1 MEQTYDH
8 AHDLDQVPSPK
19 PAVEPQPFSHIKGW
33 GSDLPRERR
42 PAVPMEHTPP
52 RLEAQPQTPVQ
63 QPVNVEILHS
73 NERPGITPIFGTP
86 LPPRGLSG
94 AMRRQAFRHSEN
106 DLRHW
111 LMLLAADRVD
121 MVEGLVGDL
130 ARGHLPRLYA
140 EMGGR
145 AEMRHNPA
153 GTARKAVGLLAAV
166 SVAYWFWTRRAG
178 GPRKTGRTGAQA
190 PRA

>member
-1 MEQTYDH
+1 MPSDH
-8 AHDLDQVPSPK
+8 SDPRHA
-19 PAVEPQPFSHIKGW
+19 HIKGW
-33 GSDLPRERR
+33 GSDLPRSRR
-42 PAVPMEHTPP
+42 PAVPMEHQPP
-52 RLEAQPQTPVQ
+52 RLDVQPEPPAQ

-73 NERPGITPIFGTP
+73 TERAGITPLFGTP

-94 AMRRQAFRHSEN
+94 VMRRRAFRHSEN

-121 MVEGLVGDL
+121 MVEGLVSDL

-145 AEMRHNPA
+145 AELRHHPA
-153 GTARKAVGLLAAV
+153 GAARKAVGLVLAV
-166 SVAYWFWTRRAG
+166 GVACWLLRRRA
-178 GPRKTGRTGAQA
+178 RR
-190 PRA
+190 

>member
-1 MEQTYDH
+1 MQNTPQD
-8 AHDLDQVPSPK
+8 SPK
-19 PAVEPQPFSHIKGW
+19 DAQRFAHIKGW
-33 GSDLPRERR
+33 GSDLPQSRR
-42 PAVPMEHTPP
+42 PAVPMEHSPP
-52 RLEAQPQTPVQ
+52 RLDVQPGPPAQ
-63 QPVNVEILHS
+63 QPVHVEVLHS
-73 NERPGITPIFGTP
+73 NERPGITPLFGST

-94 AMRRQAFRHSEN
+94 ALRRQAFRRSEN

-130 ARGHLPRLYA
+130 LRGHVPRIYA

-153 GTARKAVGLLAAV
+153 GTVKKAVGLLAV
-166 SVAYWFWTRRAG
+166 VGVACWLMKRR
-178 GPRKTGRTGAQA
+178 GRV
-190 PRA
+190 